1 MRFLRSAWWLTP
13 LWPPF
18 DKSSGGQRGVSGW
31 LGALILAATAFLCAT
46 PALAGDTA
54 SLNVLG
60 YSPDGKVFAFE
71 EYGVLDGSG
80 SAYSDIY
87 FIDTESDKFLPGTPI
102 RMQEKNEG
110 GDSLANIRAQ
120 THEKAE
126 ALISRYRLADDP
138 GVMVAYNPI
147 SEASSD
153 PFKVRYYE
161 YISSPPRSQ
170 TDTLELKP
178 KEFPPSAD
186 CLNMTGNYTGF
197 TLTLTEY
204 QGAPTNVVV
213 HEDKQVPKSRGCPNG
228 YRIGAVITSENRG
241 PQIAMILVDTFGFEG
256 NDQRWMAV
264 PVNPDGK

>member
-1 MRFLRSAWWLTP
+1 MKLSRFLALLTA
-13 LWPPF
+13 LAFAALVPF
-18 DKSSGGQRGVSGW
+18 GISP
-31 LGALILAATAFLCAT
+31 AF
-46 PALAGDTA
+46 AGDTA
-54 SLNVLG
+54 SLDVLG

-80 SAYSDIY
+80 AAYSTIY
-87 FIDTESDKFLPGTPI
+87 FIDTQEDKFLPGTPI
-102 RMQEKNEG
+102 RAKEKDEG
-110 GDSLANIRAQ
+110 GDSIAKIRAQ
-120 THEKAE
+120 THDKAE
-126 ALISRYRLADDP
+126 ALINQYKLVDDP

-170 TDTLELKP
+170 TDTLELKL
-178 KEFPPSAD
+178 KEFPPSTD

-204 QGAPTNVVV
+204 QGASTNVVV

-256 NDQRWMAV
+256 NDQRWLAV